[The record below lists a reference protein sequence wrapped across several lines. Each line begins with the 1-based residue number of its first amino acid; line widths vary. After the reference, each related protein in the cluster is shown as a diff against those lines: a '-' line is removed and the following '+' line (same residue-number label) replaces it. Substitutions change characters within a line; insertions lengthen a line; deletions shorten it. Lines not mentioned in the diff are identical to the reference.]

1 MTLVATDS
9 AHLAAGNGPFRKESP
24 MFRTHRAVVGSVA
37 LGAAVALLAGC
48 APTPQENVNQ
58 ACASISAYGTALTNF
73 KDTLKPS
80 ATVDQVKTARAEV
93 DKTYQEMIK
102 QTQDVA
108 KDRVDAVKT
117 ADQNLDKAV
126 KDVPNDATLAQA
138 AASLRDEAVK
148 AQAAVS
154 DVRSQLKC

>member
-1 MTLVATDS
+1 MYR
-9 AHLAAGNGPFRKESP
+9 AHRGI
-24 MFRTHRAVVGSVA
+24 AVPVA
-37 LGAAVALLAGC
+37 LGAAAVLLTGC

-80 ATVDQVKTARAEV
+80 ATVEQVKSARAEV

-126 KDVPNDATLAQA
+126 KDVPDDATLTQA
-138 AASLRDEAVK
+138 AASLRDDAAKV
-148 AQAAVS
+148 QAATS
-154 DVRSQLKC
+154 DLRSQMKC